1 MNSPSHSIWL
11 KAAIVVALIA
21 MAGGLYAWLGDA
33 LTLDF
38 LASREAALRDYLQQ
52 RPAFVY
58 GVAFAIYVAVTG
70 LSLPGAAVLTL
81 ACGWFFGLLPG
92 ILLASFASTSGAT
105 IAFLVSRFL
114 LRESIVARFGDRLT
128 KFNRALEKE
137 GAFYLFLLRLVPA
150 VPFFV
155 INAVMGLTPIKPRTF
170 WWVSQLGMLP
180 GTVVYVYA
188 GATVPSLQ
196 QLAADGVSGLLSFE
210 LLIAFTLLGVFPLLV
225 RRVVQHFRP
234 LPSATA

>member
-11 KAAIVVALIA
+11 KAAVVAVLIA

-38 LASREAALRDYLQQ
+38 LASRETALRDYQHQ
-52 RPAFVY
+52 HPAVVY

-128 KFNRALEKE
+128 KFNHALEKE

-196 QLAADGVSGLLSFE
+196 QLADDGVSGLLSFE
-210 LLIAFTLLGVFPLLV
+210 LLIAFTLLGVFPLLA